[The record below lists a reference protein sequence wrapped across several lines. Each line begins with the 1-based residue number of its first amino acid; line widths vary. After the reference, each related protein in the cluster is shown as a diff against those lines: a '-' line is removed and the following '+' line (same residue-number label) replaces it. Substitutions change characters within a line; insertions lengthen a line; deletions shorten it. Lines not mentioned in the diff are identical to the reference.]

1 MAEGDVPQGWLRD
14 DLGLHRSFAF
24 RDFLEAWAFM
34 NRVAVLAEEQ
44 DHHPDWA
51 NSYNKVDITLISH
64 DKKQVTERDFRLA
77 DAIDKLESYE

>member
-1 MAEGDVPQGWLRD
+1 MAEDDVPKGWLRD

-24 RDFLEAWAFM
+24 RDFLEAWVFM

-64 DKKQVTERDFRLA
+64 DKKAVTSRDISLA
-77 DAIDKLESYE
+77 IAINGL

>member
-1 MAEGDVPQGWLRD
+1 MAEDDVPKGWLRD
-14 DLGLHRSFAF
+14 NLGLHRSFAF

-34 NRVAVLAEEQ
+34 NRVAVLAEEH

-64 DKKQVTERDFRLA
+64 DKKAVTSRDISLA
-77 DAIDKLESYE
+77 IAINGL

>member
-1 MAEGDVPQGWLRD
+1 MAEDDVPKGWLRD
-14 DLGLHRSFAF
+14 DLGLHRSFTF
-24 RDFLEAWAFM
+24 RDFLAAWAFM

-64 DKKQVTERDFRLA
+64 DKKAVTSRDISLA
-77 DAIDKLESYE
+77 IAINDL

>member
-1 MAEGDVPQGWLRD
+1 MAEDDVPKGWLRD

-34 NRVAVLAEEQ
+34 NRVAVLAEEH

-64 DKKQVTERDFRLA
+64 DKKAVTSRDISLA
-77 DAIDKLESYE
+77 IAINGL

>member
-1 MAEGDVPQGWLRD
+1 MAEDDVPKGWLRD
-14 DLGLHRSFAF
+14 DLGLHRSFTF

-64 DKKQVTERDFRLA
+64 DKKAVTSRDISLA
-77 DAIDKLESYE
+77 IAINDL

>member
-1 MAEGDVPQGWLRD
+1 MAEDDVPKGWLRD
-14 DLGLHRSFAF
+14 DLGLHRSFTF

-64 DKKQVTERDFRLA
+64 DKKAVTSRDLSLA
-77 DAIDKLESYE
+77 IAINGL

>member
-1 MAEGDVPQGWLRD
+1 MTEVDVPQGWLRD

-24 RDFLEAWAFM
+24 RDFVEAWAFM

-64 DKKQVTERDFRLA
+64 DKKAVTSRDISLA
-77 DAIDKLESYE
+77 IAINDL

>member
-1 MAEGDVPQGWLRD
+1 MAEDDVPKGWLRD
-14 DLGLHRSFAF
+14 DLGLHRSFTF
-24 RDFLEAWAFM
+24 RDFLEAWEFM

-64 DKKQVTERDFRLA
+64 DKKAVTSRDISLA
-77 DAIDKLESYE
+77 IAINGL

>member
-1 MAEGDVPQGWLRD
+1 MAEDDVPQGWLRD
-14 DLGLHRSFAF
+14 DLGLHRSFTF

-34 NRVAVLAEEQ
+34 NRVAVLAEEH

-64 DKKQVTERDFRLA
+64 DKKAVTSRDIGLA
-77 DAIDKLESYE
+77 IAINDL

>member
-1 MAEGDVPQGWLRD
+1 MAEDDVPKGWLRD

-24 RDFLEAWAFM
+24 RDFVEAWAFM

-64 DKKQVTERDFRLA
+64 DKKAVTSRDISLA
-77 DAIDKLESYE
+77 IAINGL

>member
-1 MAEGDVPQGWLRD
+1 MAEDDVPKGWLRD
-14 DLGLHRSFAF
+14 DLGLHRSFTF
-24 RDFLEAWAFM
+24 HDFLEAWAFM

-64 DKKQVTERDFRLA
+64 DKKAVTSRDIRLA
-77 DAIDKLESYE
+77 IAINDL

>member
-1 MAEGDVPQGWLRD
+1 MAEDDVPKGWLRD
-14 DLGLHRSFAF
+14 DLGLHRSFTF

-64 DKKQVTERDFRLA
+64 DKKAVTSRDISLA
-77 DAIDKLESYE
+77 IAINGL

>member
-1 MAEGDVPQGWLRD
+1 MAEDDVPKGWLRD

-34 NRVAVLAEEQ
+34 NRVAVLAEEH
-44 DHHPDWA
+44 DHHPDWS

-64 DKKQVTERDFRLA
+64 DKKAVTSRDISLA
-77 DAIDKLESYE
+77 IAINGL

>member
-1 MAEGDVPQGWLRD
+1 MAEDDVPQGWLRD

-24 RDFLEAWAFM
+24 RDFAEAWVFM

-64 DKKQVTERDFRLA
+64 DKKAVTSRDIRLA
-77 DAIDKLESYE
+77 IAINDL

>member
-1 MAEGDVPQGWLRD
+1 MAEDDVPKGWLRD

-24 RDFLEAWAFM
+24 RDFVEAWAFM

-64 DKKQVTERDFRLA
+64 DRKAVTSRDISLA
-77 DAIDKLESYE
+77 IAINDL

>member
-1 MAEGDVPQGWLRD
+1 
-14 DLGLHRSFAF
+14 
-24 RDFLEAWAFM
+24 M

-64 DKKQVTERDFRLA
+64 DKKAVTSRDIGLA
-77 DAIDKLESYE
+77 IAINDL

>member
-1 MAEGDVPQGWLRD
+1 MAEDDVPKGWLRD
-14 DLGLHRSFAF
+14 DLGLHRSFTF

-64 DKKQVTERDFRLA
+64 DKKAVTSRDIGLA
-77 DAIDKLESYE
+77 IAINGL

>member
-1 MAEGDVPQGWLRD
+1 MAEDDVPKGWLRD
-14 DLGLHRSFAF
+14 DIGLHRSFAF
-24 RDFLEAWAFM
+24 RDFVEAWAFM

-64 DKKQVTERDFRLA
+64 DKKAVTSRDISLA
-77 DAIDKLESYE
+77 IAINGL

>member
-1 MAEGDVPQGWLRD
+1 MAEDDVPKGWLRD

-24 RDFLEAWAFM
+24 RDFVEAWAFM
-34 NRVAVLAEEQ
+34 NRVAVLAEEH

-64 DKKQVTERDFRLA
+64 DKKAVTSRDISLA
-77 DAIDKLESYE
+77 IAINGL

>member
-1 MAEGDVPQGWLRD
+1 MTEVDVPQGWLRD

-24 RDFLEAWAFM
+24 RDFVEAWAFM

-64 DKKQVTERDFRLA
+64 DRKAVTSRDFSLA
-77 DAIDKLESYE
+77 IAINDL

>member
-1 MAEGDVPQGWLRD
+1 MAEDDVPKGWLRD
-14 DLGLHRSFAF
+14 DLGLHRSFTF
-24 RDFLEAWAFM
+24 RDFVEAWAFM

-64 DKKQVTERDFRLA
+64 DKKAVTSRDISLA
-77 DAIDKLESYE
+77 IAINGL

>member
-1 MAEGDVPQGWLRD
+1 MDEDDVPKGWLRD

-24 RDFLEAWAFM
+24 RDFVEAWAFM

-64 DKKQVTERDFRLA
+64 DKKAVTSRDISLA
-77 DAIDKLESYE
+77 IAINDL

>member
-1 MAEGDVPQGWLRD
+1 MAEDDVPKGWLRD

-24 RDFLEAWAFM
+24 RDFVEAWAFM

-64 DKKQVTERDFRLA
+64 DKKAVTSRDVSLA
-77 DAIDKLESYE
+77 IAINDL

>member
-1 MAEGDVPQGWLRD
+1 MAEDDVPKGWLRD

-34 NRVAVLAEEQ
+34 NRVAVLAEEH

-64 DKKQVTERDFRLA
+64 DKKVVTSRDISLA
-77 DAIDKLESYE
+77 IAINGL

>member
-1 MAEGDVPQGWLRD
+1 MAEDDVPKGWLRD
-14 DLGLHRSFAF
+14 DLGLHRSFTF

-34 NRVAVLAEEQ
+34 NRVAVLAEEL

-64 DKKQVTERDFRLA
+64 DKKAVTSRDIGLA
-77 DAIDKLESYE
+77 IAINDL

>member
-1 MAEGDVPQGWLRD
+1 MAEDDVPKGWLRD

-24 RDFLEAWAFM
+24 RDFVEAWAFM
-34 NRVAVLAEEQ
+34 NRVAVLAEEL

-64 DKKQVTERDFRLA
+64 DKKAVTSRDISLA
-77 DAIDKLESYE
+77 IAINGL

>member
-1 MAEGDVPQGWLRD
+1 MAEDDVPKGWLRD
-14 DLGLHRSFAF
+14 DLGLHRSFTF

-44 DHHPDWA
+44 DHHPDWS

>member
-1 MAEGDVPQGWLRD
+1 MAEDDVPKGWLRD
-14 DLGLHRSFAF
+14 DLGLHRSFTF

-51 NSYNKVDITLISH
+51 NSYNTVDITLISH
-64 DKKQVTERDFRLA
+64 DKKAVTSRDISLA
-77 DAIDKLESYE
+77 IAINGL

>member
-1 MAEGDVPQGWLRD
+1 MAEDDVPKGWLRD
-14 DLGLHRSFAF
+14 NLGLHRSFAF

-64 DKKQVTERDFRLA
+64 DKKAVTSRDISLA
-77 DAIDKLESYE
+77 IAINGL

>member
-1 MAEGDVPQGWLRD
+1 MAEDDVPQGWLRD

-24 RDFLEAWAFM
+24 RDFVEAWEFM

-64 DKKQVTERDFRLA
+64 DKKAVTSRDISLA
-77 DAIDKLESYE
+77 IAINDL